1 MDIGELI
8 NIQTL
13 EDGLDVFDKNE
24 RHTRYTTEIKI
35 FSCVQQGDINK
46 LIKELKNISAL
57 VVTGKLSN
65 DSVMQYRYLAVSTI
79 TLATRY
85 AIQGGLNE
93 KEAYDFSD
101 RVIMLVDSMNSK
113 LKILNLLAKE
123 IISLTNMVNKSKLKP
138 SQSPHVRKCIC
149 YINENIDKK
158 ITVKTLSEI
167 CNISSDYLSQ
177 IFKEEMGENLS
188 AYITKRK
195 LEAAKVM
202 ITDGK
207 SNNEIYEALGFS
219 SVSHFITAF
228 KRNYNMTPTE
238 YLNLTK

>member
-8 NIQTL
+8 NIKTL
-13 EDGLDVFDKNE
+13 ENE
-24 RHTRYTTEIKI
+24 ANVKHTRYTTEIKI

-101 RVIMLVDSMNSK
+101 RVIMLVDGMNSK
-113 LKILNLLAKE
+113 VKILNLLAKE
-123 IISLTNMVNKSKLKP
+123 IINLTNMVHKSKLKP

-149 YINENIDKK
+149 YINENINEK
-158 ITVKTLSEI
+158 ITVSMLSEI

-188 AYITKRK
+188 TYITKRK
-195 LEAAKVM
+195 LEEAKEM
-202 ITDGK
+202 LAKGK
-207 SNNEIYEALGFS
+207 SNHEICEALGFS

-228 KRNYNMTPTE
+228 KRNYNMTPAE
-238 YLNLTK
+238 YCNLVK

>member
-1 MDIGELI
+1 MEIGELI
-8 NIQTL
+8 NIKTL
-13 EDGLDVFDKNE
+13 ENINNSDCNE
-24 RHTRYTTEIKI
+24 KHTRYTTEIKI

-46 LIKELKNISAL
+46 LIKELKNISAS

-65 DSVMQYRYLAVSTI
+65 DSVMQYRYLVVSTI

-93 KEAYDFSD
+93 KTAYEFSD
-101 RVIMLVDSMNSK
+101 RVIMLVDGMNSK
-113 LKILNLLAKE
+113 MKILNLLAKE
-123 IISLTNMVNKSKLKP
+123 IINLTNMVNKSKLKP

-149 YINENIDKK
+149 YINENINEK
-158 ITVKTLSEI
+158 ITVSMLSEI

-188 AYITKRK
+188 TYITRCK
-195 LEAAKVM
+195 LESAKNM
-202 ITDGK
+202 IADGK
-207 SNNEIYEALGFS
+207 SNNEICENLGFS

-238 YLNLTK
+238 YYNLIN

>member
-1 MDIGELI
+1 MI
-8 NIQTL
+8 NIKTL
-13 EDGLDVFDKNE
+13 EDGSDVFDENE
-24 RHTRYTTEIKI
+24 KHTRYTTEIKI

-46 LIKELKNISAL
+46 LIKELKNIRAL

-101 RVIMLVDSMNSK
+101 RVIRCADSMTSRI
-113 LKILNLLAKE
+113 KILNLLAKE
-123 IISLTNMVNKSKLKP
+123 IINLTNMVNKSKLKP

-149 YINENIDKK
+149 YINENINEK
-158 ITVKTLSEI
+158 ITVSMLSEI
-167 CNISSDYLSQ
+167 CNISPDYLSQ
-177 IFKEEMGENLS
+177 IFKEEMGEKLS
-188 AYITKRK
+188 AYITRRK
-195 LEAAKVM
+195 LETAKDM
-202 ITDGK
+202 IVQGK
-207 SNNEIYEALGFS
+207 SNQEICNALGFS

-238 YLNLTK
+238 YYNLSR

>member
-1 MDIGELI
+1 MDIAELI
-8 NIQTL
+8 NIKTL
-13 EDGLDVFDKNE
+13 EDESNVFGQSEK
-24 RHTRYTTEIKI
+24 HTRYTTEIKI

-46 LIKELKNISAL
+46 LIKELKNINAL

-113 LKILNLLAKE
+113 IKILNLLVKE
-123 IISLTNMVNKSKLKP
+123 IINLTNMVNKSKLKP

-149 YINENIDKK
+149 YINENINEK
-158 ITVKTLSEI
+158 ITVSMLSEI

-177 IFKEEMGENLS
+177 IFKDEMGENLS
-188 AYITKRK
+188 TYITKRK
-195 LEAAKVM
+195 LETAKDM
-202 ITDGK
+202 IVQGK
-207 SNNEIYEALGFS
+207 SNHEICESLGFS

-228 KRNYNMTPTE
+228 KRNYTMTPTE
-238 YLNLTK
+238 YFNLTK

>member
-8 NIQTL
+8 NIKTL
-13 EDGLDVFDKNE
+13 EDESDVFDKNE
-24 RHTRYTTEIKI
+24 KHTRYTTEVKI

-57 VVTGKLSN
+57 VITEKLSN
-65 DSVMQYRYLAVSTI
+65 DSVMQYRYLAISTI

-101 RVIMLVDSMNSK
+101 RVIRLVDGMNSK
-113 LKILNLLAKE
+113 IKILNLLAKE
-123 IISLTNMVNKSKLKP
+123 IINLTNMVSKSRLKP

-149 YINENIDKK
+149 YINENINEK
-158 ITVKTLSEI
+158 ITVKTLAEI
-167 CNISSDYLSQ
+167 CNVSSNHLSQ
-177 IFKEEMGENLS
+177 IFKEEMGENPS
-188 AYITKRK
+188 AYITRKK
-195 LEAAKVM
+195 LEKAKEM
-202 ITDGK
+202 IVDGK
-207 SNNEIYEALGFS
+207 NNNEICEKLSFS

-228 KRNYNMTPTE
+228 KRYYGMTPTE
-238 YLNLTK
+238 YFNFTL

>member
-8 NIQTL
+8 NIKTL
-13 EDGLDVFDKNE
+13 EEESDAFDKNE
-24 RHTRYTTEIKI
+24 KRTRYGTEIKI

-101 RVIMLVDSMNSK
+101 RVIMSFDGMNSRI
-113 LKILNLLAKE
+113 KILNLLAKE
-123 IISLTNMVNKSKLKP
+123 IYNLTNMVNKSKLKP
-138 SQSPHVRKCIC
+138 SQSPHIRKCIC
-149 YINENIDKK
+149 YINENMNEKL
-158 ITVKTLSEI
+158 TVSKLSEI

-177 IFKEEMGENLS
+177 IFKDEMDENLS
-188 AYITKRK
+188 TYITKRK
-195 LEAAKVM
+195 LEAAKDM
-202 ITDGK
+202 IVQGK
-207 SNNEIYEALGFS
+207 SNQEICEALGFS

-228 KRNYNMTPTE
+228 KRNYHMTPTE
-238 YLNLTK
+238 YYNLSR

>member
-8 NIQTL
+8 NIKTL
-13 EDGLDVFDKNE
+13 EDETNVFSQNE
-24 RHTRYTTEIKI
+24 KHTRYTTEIKI

-65 DSVMQYRYLAVSTI
+65 DSVMHYRYLAVSTI

-101 RVIMLVDSMNSK
+101 RVIMLVDSMNLK
-113 LKILNLLAKE
+113 IKILNLLAKE
-123 IISLTNMVNKSKLKP
+123 IINLTNMVNKSKLKP

-149 YINENIDKK
+149 YINENINEK
-158 ITVKTLSEI
+158 ITVSMLSEI

-188 AYITKRK
+188 TYITKRK
-195 LEAAKVM
+195 LEAAKDM
-202 ITDGK
+202 IMQGK
-207 SNNEIYEALGFS
+207 NNNEICEALGFS

-238 YLNLTK
+238 YFNFTK

>member
-8 NIQTL
+8 NIKTL
-13 EDGLDVFDKNE
+13 EDETNAFDKSE
-24 RHTRYTTEIKI
+24 KHTRYTTEIKI

-113 LKILNLLAKE
+113 IKIVNLLAKE
-123 IISLTNMVNKSKLKP
+123 IYNLTNMVNKSKLKP
-138 SQSPHVRKCIC
+138 SQSPHIRKCIC
-149 YINENIDKK
+149 YINENINKK
-158 ITVKTLSEI
+158 ITVSMLSEI

-188 AYITKRK
+188 TYVTKRK
-195 LEAAKVM
+195 LEAAKDM
-202 ITDGK
+202 IMQGK
-207 SNNEIYEALGFS
+207 GNNEICEALGFS

-228 KRNYNMTPTE
+228 KRTYNMTPTE
-238 YLNLTK
+238 YFNLTK